1 MIHLGHD
8 PEEAVSVG
16 GGGHNGSLI
25 EGSGKVSGR
34 AAPSWTH
41 VDGIPEIPG
50 STSDFVSWSLEPY
63 GL

>member
-16 GGGHNGSLI
+16 GGGHYGSLV

-50 STSDFVSWSLEPY
+50 STSDFVFWSY